1 VPTRQGWLAIVAGAS
16 VVVLGRL
23 FGVLELY
30 VVGAAAI
37 GVAVGAVLAVRLRP
51 VRLRVGRRVTPRRV
65 HAGDTARVELTASN
79 RAKLR
84 TPVLSL
90 RDPVSSTQGAS
101 LHLAPLRHGRTAR
114 AAYRLPTH
122 KRGKIAVG
130 PLQLTRSDVL
140 GLASRTVNAAPMTSV
155 LVLPRWERV
164 AVPGSGPDRGLLGQ
178 HLRMRALGRQG
189 DEFRSL
195 REYVPGDDLRRIH
208 WRASAR
214 GEDLKVRET
223 EVQGTRTLAVVLDL
237 LASSHSPESF
247 ERAISA
253 AASIV
258 LSALESG
265 RDVRFSTS
273 EGLDLSPATTGFEAM
288 LEHLA
293 LVEPMRSGSV
303 IAAVGALGS
312 RLQGGLIVL
321 VGGAIT
327 APLLAGLRGAAGA
340 DATVAVACQSPAP
353 PRLPGVFVI
362 DASVDESF
370 APAWNALVG
379 TSSPARRSGVPHGV
393 TERSF
398 PAPDEVVL

>member
-1 VPTRQGWLAIVAGAS
+1 MPTRQGWLAIVAGA
-16 VVVLGRL
+16 VVVFIGRL

-30 VVGAAAI
+30 VIGAAAI
-37 GVAVGAVLAVRLRP
+37 GIAIAAVLVVRLRP

-79 RAKLR
+79 RASLR
-84 TPVLSL
+84 TPLL
-90 RDPVSSTQGAS
+90 TMRDPVSSTQGAS

-114 AAYRLPTH
+114 AAYRLPTR
-122 KRGKIAVG
+122 KRGKIVVG
-130 PLQLTRSDVL
+130 PLQLTRTDVL

-155 LVLPRWERV
+155 LVLPRWDRV
-164 AVPGSGPDRGLLGQ
+164 AVPGSGPDRGQLGQ

-189 DEFRSL
+189 EEFRSL
-195 REYVPGDDLRRIH
+195 REYVAGDDLRRIH

-214 GEDLKVRET
+214 GEELKVRET
-223 EVQGTRTLAVVLDL
+223 EIQGTRTLAVVLDL
-237 LASSHSPESF
+237 LVTSHDPESF

-273 EGLDLSPATTGFEAM
+273 EGLDLSPTTTGFDAM

-303 IAAVGALGS
+303 MAAVGALGS
-312 RLQGGLIVL
+312 RLHGGLIVL
-321 VGGAIT
+321 VGGT
-327 APLLAGLRGAAGA
+327 VSAPVLAGLRGAAGA
-340 DATVAVACQSPAP
+340 DATVAIACKAPVPARMP
-353 PRLPGVFVI
+353 SVFVI
-362 DASVDESF
+362 DASVDGAF
-370 APAWNALVG
+370 APAWDALVG
-379 TSSPARRSGVPHGV
+379 TRNPPQTYGVPHGV
-393 TERSF
+393 TTRSF